1 MHAFTYRL
9 RLFAHQHD
17 DIPAFHAAYLVSTI
31 LIAAIFSLGW
41 FAILILLHMLL
52 DYVKYRDYF
61 RYGIALTIKAVFLES
76 IIDVALFFV
85 SLTFAVYLST
95 ELALALASGL
105 SRSGLTVVRALGTMV
120 PKIAIAEHVITVI
133 VNIHLYLYTPH
144 PDIRRPLTKAH
155 RFSLLTIALS
165 ITLLLASFTVFRAS
179 HADVLL
185 VLSRELSLGL

>member
-1 MHAFTYRL
+1 MHAFAYRL

-41 FAILILLHMLL
+41 FAILIMLHMVL

-61 RYGIALTIKAVFLES
+61 RYGIALTIKAVILES
-76 IIDVALFFV
+76 IIDIALFFM

-95 ELALALASGL
+95 ELALSMFSGL
-105 SRSGLTVVRALGTMV
+105 SRSGLTIARALGTII
-120 PKIAIAEHVITVI
+120 PKIQIAEHLITVM

-144 PDIRRPLTKAH
+144 PDIRRPLSQAH
-155 RFSLLTIALS
+155 RYSLLTILLCIS
-165 ITLLLASFTVFRAS
+165 LLLASFTVFRAS
-179 HADVLL
+179 HSDLLL